1 MTENLAH
8 PQFSKGLSG
17 YKVEEVDSYID
28 KVLDTIK
35 DLKDQNEV
43 LEEKIGVLAESLQK
57 YREDEDSLR
66 EALLGAQKM
75 GDSIVK
81 NANNKAEITMREAS
95 VKAAHIVEEAR
106 KKVEDEKD
114 EQEAGRILDNL
125 LARQDEALQ
134 LAAAVQTQLAQA
146 ETAAQDVRRSEDDV
160 ADVRNRM
167 ERLREEQRALNGPAR
182 EVLES
187 QTTAL
192 RQLRALSSTLATE
205 QERLAELEGR
215 LISETPA
222 RSIKNLPL
230 LLLGA
235 ALFLAGAGTLLAAW
249 RLGVTSLPLTQ
260 GLEMPVNLWSGYLIL
275 FCGVGF
281 LAAGLPHD
289 GPERRRRK
297 NEFAHLQSRRDAC
310 AAHVAELKE
319 QARADAIA
327 NGIRKEN
334 PNANIVYIKGDQFTN
349 ELIAAIQNG
358 KNIEFRSKYREAD
371 LFLIDDVQFI
381 AGKESTQEEFFHTF
395 NKLYEEHKQIVM
407 TSDRKPSDMLTLED
421 RLKTRFEWGLLA
433 DIQPPDYETRMAI
446 LKNKAKNLGLNLS
459 DDVCNY
465 IAINV
470 TNNVR
475 QIEGTVKKILA
486 YRDLNNMPLDL
497 PNISRAIDDMFKS
510 EGNALPTP
518 SLIISQ
524 VCKFYSIDEVL
535 LRGTQKNKG
544 TAEARQIAMYLIR
557 KLTNLSL
564 PDIGKEFAR
573 DHSTVLYAIRKVEV
587 ALKNGDTTMQNN
599 IRDITANI
607 NSCL

>member
-1 MTENLAH
+1 MYSSAYVWAKVLSHMEERLGAVTVSAWFDDAEVVELNENNLILYSPSDFRREIIRRRCTDYIQDALKEVFNSDAKLMVFGDEELDAFKQKGKSVSSMDFN
-8 PQFSKGLSG
+8 PQFTFDNFVVGPSNRFAHSAAIAVSK
-17 YKVEEVDSYID
+17 
-28 KVLDTIK
+28 
-35 DLKDQNEV
+35 
-43 LEEKIGVLAESLQK
+43 
-57 YREDEDSLR
+57 
-66 EALLGAQKM
+66 
-75 GDSIVK
+75 
-81 NANNKAEITMREAS
+81 
-95 VKAAHIVEEAR
+95 
-106 KKVEDEKD
+106 
-114 EQEAGRILDNL
+114 
-125 LARQDEALQ
+125 
-134 LAAAVQTQLAQA
+134 
-146 ETAAQDVRRSEDDV
+146 
-160 ADVRNRM
+160 
-167 ERLREEQRALNGPAR
+167 
-182 EVLES
+182 
-187 QTTAL
+187 
-192 RQLRALSSTLATE
+192 
-205 QERLAELEGR
+205 
-215 LISETPA
+215 TPGQVY
-222 RSIKNLPL
+222 NP
-230 LLLGA
+230 
-235 ALFLAGAGTLLAAW
+235 LFLYG
-249 RLGVTSLPLTQ
+249 P
-260 GLEMPVNLWSGYLIL
+260 P
-275 FCGVGF
+275 GVG
-281 LAAGLPHD
+281 
-289 GPERRRRK
+289 K
-297 NEFAHLQSRRDAC
+297 THL
-310 AAHVAELKE
+310 LY
-319 QARADAIA
+319 AIA

-524 VCKFYSIDEVL
+524 VCKFYSIDGVL

>member
-1 MTENLAH
+1 MYSSAYVWAKVLSHMEERLGAVTVSAWFDDAEVVELNENNLILYSPSDFRREIIRRRCTDYIQDALKEIFNSDAKLMVFGDEELDAFKQKGKSVSSMDFN
-8 PQFSKGLSG
+8 PQFTFDNFVVGPSNRFAHSAAIAVSK
-17 YKVEEVDSYID
+17 
-28 KVLDTIK
+28 
-35 DLKDQNEV
+35 
-43 LEEKIGVLAESLQK
+43 
-57 YREDEDSLR
+57 
-66 EALLGAQKM
+66 
-75 GDSIVK
+75 
-81 NANNKAEITMREAS
+81 
-95 VKAAHIVEEAR
+95 
-106 KKVEDEKD
+106 
-114 EQEAGRILDNL
+114 
-125 LARQDEALQ
+125 
-134 LAAAVQTQLAQA
+134 
-146 ETAAQDVRRSEDDV
+146 
-160 ADVRNRM
+160 
-167 ERLREEQRALNGPAR
+167 
-182 EVLES
+182 
-187 QTTAL
+187 
-192 RQLRALSSTLATE
+192 
-205 QERLAELEGR
+205 
-215 LISETPA
+215 TPGQVY
-222 RSIKNLPL
+222 NP
-230 LLLGA
+230 
-235 ALFLAGAGTLLAAW
+235 LFLYG
-249 RLGVTSLPLTQ
+249 P
-260 GLEMPVNLWSGYLIL
+260 P
-275 FCGVGF
+275 GVG
-281 LAAGLPHD
+281 
-289 GPERRRRK
+289 K
-297 NEFAHLQSRRDAC
+297 THL
-310 AAHVAELKE
+310 LY
-319 QARADAIA
+319 AIA

-524 VCKFYSIDEVL
+524 VCKFYSIDEVI

-587 ALKNGDTTMQNN
+587 ALKNGDTNMQNN